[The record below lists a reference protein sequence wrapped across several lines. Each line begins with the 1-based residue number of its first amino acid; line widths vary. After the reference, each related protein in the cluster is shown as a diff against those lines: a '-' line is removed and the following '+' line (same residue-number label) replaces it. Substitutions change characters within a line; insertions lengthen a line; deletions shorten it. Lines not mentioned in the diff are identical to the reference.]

1 MPIRLAR
8 GENEGLT
15 RASMGGVILG
25 DWTHRR
31 GDVGGGRAVAAEFGR
46 PRPRVAWTFRPR
58 DGGNVDQVRIAGER
72 VYVATMSP
80 PDPAAVG
87 WEHATIFA
95 LDASTGKVVAKRE
108 LPDPAPVAAMIIDG
122 NVVHVLA
129 TRHGEPVFWYAL
141 DAFDLRP
148 HHRRALPLD
157 PPGANGET
165 WDVLEAWASADGG
178 IWMELDGVSAR
189 RLYAFA
195 KDDTV
200 LFAPRAKELTEP
212 DLAPRDACCVGHTL
226 YAPSAGNWDEAGT
239 GTPPL
244 IWQLEPAGNG
254 APEPWA
260 SSGVTGPHS
269 HAHAIAGGGAVTAIA
284 VAEDPSDRQQP
295 RPKRALVQA
304 MIVDRASG
312 VVRAQSPV
320 EKLGTRGVC
329 EGARLARRPSGELV
343 FQCTDADGL
352 PSSDLWRI
360 TPSGEMAAF
369 PLPRETLVLDAA
381 LGDSLLAH
389 AELKGGK
396 VLVSAL
402 DIDKERL
409 LGKRAQTI
417 WSIETPDL
425 GGSTTVY
432 AGAGHVVARGAQ
444 AVAAIRV

>member
-1 MPIRLAR
+1 M
-8 GENEGLT
+8 
-15 RASMGGVILG
+15 ILG

-31 GDVGGGRAVAAEFGR
+31 GDVGGGRSVAAEFAR

-72 VYVATMSP
+72 IYVATMSP

-87 WEHATIFA
+87 WEHATVFA
-95 LDASTGKVVAKRE
+95 LDVASGRVVAKRE
-108 LPDPAPVAAMIIDG
+108 LPDPAPVAAMIVDG

-129 TRHGEPVFWYAL
+129 TRPGEPIFWYAL

-148 HHRRALPLD
+148 HHRRALPLNQYD
-157 PPGANGET
+157 SPRLVDRAMPGTTGEE

-178 IWMELDGVSAR
+178 IWMELDGPR

-195 KDDTV
+195 KESSV
-200 LFAPRAKELTEP
+200 VFASSAKESTEP
-212 DLAPRDACCVGHTL
+212 DVAPRDACCVGHTL
-226 YAPSAGNWDEAGT
+226 YAPSAGAWDDAGN

-244 IWQLEPAGNG
+244 IWQLDPAGDS

-269 HAHAIAGGGAVTAIA
+269 HAHAIAGGGSVTAIA
-284 VAEDPSDRQQP
+284 VAEDPNDKQQP

-304 MIVDRASG
+304 MFVDRASG
-312 VVRAQSPV
+312 VVRAQSSV
-320 EKLGTRGVC
+320 ERLATRGVC
-329 EGARLARRPSGELV
+329 EGARIARRPSGELV
-343 FQCTDADGL
+343 FQCTDMDGL

-360 TPSGEMAAF
+360 SPSGEMGAF
-369 PLPRETLVLDAA
+369 PLPRETLLLDAA

-409 LGKRAQTI
+409 LGRRAQTI

-432 AGAGHVVARGAQ
+432 AGAGHVVARGAHGL
-444 AVAAIRV
+444 AAIRV

>member
-1 MPIRLAR
+1 M
-8 GENEGLT
+8 
-15 RASMGGVILG
+15 SGVILG

-31 GDVGGGRAVAAEFGR
+31 GDVGGGRAVAAEMGR
-46 PRPRVAWTFRPR
+46 ARPKVAWTFRPR

-72 VYVATMSP
+72 VYVATMPP
-80 PDPAAVG
+80 PDPTAMG
-87 WEHATIFA
+87 WEHAVIFA
-95 LDASTGKVVAKRE
+95 LEASTGRVVAKRE
-108 LPDPAPVAAMIIDG
+108 LPDPAPVAAMIVDG
-122 NVVHVLA
+122 AVVHVLA

-148 HHRRALPLD
+148 RHRRALALD
-157 PPGANGET
+157 RAAGQEANDA

-178 IWMELDGVSAR
+178 IWMELDGASAG

-195 KDDTV
+195 KDETI
-200 LFAPRAKELTEP
+200 LLAPRAKESPEL

-226 YAPSAGNWDEAGT
+226 YAPSAGNWDEAGK

-244 IWQLEPAGNG
+244 IWQLEPAGEA

-269 HAHAIAGGGAVTAIA
+269 HAHAVAGGGAVTAIA
-284 VAEDPSDRQQP
+284 VADDPSDRQQP

-312 VVRAQSPV
+312 VVRAQSEV
-320 EKLGTRGVC
+320 ERVGTRGSC
-329 EGARLARRPSGELV
+329 EGARLARRPNGELV

-360 TPSGEMAAF
+360 GPAGEMSAF
-369 PLPRETLVLDAA
+369 PLPRDTLLLDAA

-409 LGKRAQTI
+409 LGRRAQTI

-432 AGAGHVVARGAQ
+432 AGSGHVLARGSQ
-444 AVAAIRV
+444 ALAAIRV

>member
-1 MPIRLAR
+1 
-8 GENEGLT
+8 
-15 RASMGGVILG
+15 MGSVILG

-58 DGGNVDQVRIAGER
+58 DGGNVDQVRVAGER

-80 PDPAAVG
+80 ADPAAVG

-95 LDASTGKVVAKRE
+95 LDAATGRVAAKRS
-108 LPDPAPVAAMIIDG
+108 LPDPAPVAAMIVDG
-122 NVVHVLA
+122 EVLHVLA
-129 TRHGEPVFWYAL
+129 TRPGEPIFWYAL
-141 DAFDLRP
+141 DAFDLHP
-148 HHRRALPLD
+148 HHRRALSIETTRQGSSSD
-157 PPGANGET
+157 VAAANGD

-178 IWMELDGVSAR
+178 IWMELDGASAR
-189 RLYAFA
+189 RVYAFA

-200 LFAPRAKELTEP
+200 LLAPRAKEEAEP

-226 YAPSAGNWDEAGT
+226 YAPVAGNWDEAGN

-244 IWQLEPAGNG
+244 IWQLDPAGDG
-254 APEPWA
+254 AVEPWA

-269 HAHAIAGGGAVTAIA
+269 HAHAVASEGTVTALA
-284 VAEDPSDRQQP
+284 LAEDPSDRNSPSQ
-295 RPKRALVQA
+295 RTMKRALVQA

-320 EKLGTRGVC
+320 ERLGLRGAC
-329 EGARLARRPSGELV
+329 EGARLARRPNGELV
-343 FQCTDADGL
+343 FQCTDGEGL

-360 TPSGEMAAF
+360 SPSGEMAAF
-369 PLPRETLVLDAA
+369 PLPREPLVLDAA
-381 LGDSLLAH
+381 LGDCLLAH

-402 DIDKERL
+402 DIDRERL
-409 LGKRAQTI
+409 LGRRAQTI

-425 GGSTTVY
+425 GGATTVY
-432 AGAGHVVARGAQ
+432 AGAGHVLARGAQ
-444 AVAAIRV
+444 GVAAIRV

>member
-1 MPIRLAR
+1 M
-8 GENEGLT
+8 
-15 RASMGGVILG
+15 SGVILG

-46 PRPRVAWTFRPR
+46 PRPLVAWTFRPR
-58 DGGNVDQVRIAGER
+58 DGGNVDQVRVAGER

-80 PDPAAVG
+80 ADPAAVG

-95 LDASTGKVVAKRE
+95 LDAVTGRVAAKRS
-108 LPDPAPVAAMIIDG
+108 LPDPAPVAAMIVDG
-122 NVVHVLA
+122 PIVHVLA
-129 TRHGEPVFWYAL
+129 TRYGEPIFWYAL
-141 DAFDLRP
+141 DAFDLHP
-148 HHRRALPLD
+148 HHRRALSID
-157 PPGANGET
+157 SGAGAGASNGD

-178 IWMELDGVSAR
+178 IWMELDGPSER
-189 RLYAFA
+189 RVYAFA
-195 KDDTV
+195 KDDSV
-200 LFAPRAKELTEP
+200 LLAPRAKEATEP
-212 DLAPRDACCVGHTL
+212 DPAPRDACCVGQTL
-226 YAPSAGNWDEAGT
+226 YAPSAGNWDDAGN

-244 IWQLEPAGNG
+244 IWQLDPAGDG

-269 HAHAIAGGGAVTAIA
+269 HAHAVASGGTVTALA
-284 VAEDPSDRQQP
+284 LAEDPSDRPPQA
-295 RPKRALVQA
+295 RGTKRALVQA

-312 VVRAQSPV
+312 VVRVQSAV
-320 EKLGTRGVC
+320 ERLATRGAC
-329 EGARLARRPSGELV
+329 EGARLARRPNGELV
-343 FQCTDADGL
+343 FQCTDGEGL

-360 TPSGEMAAF
+360 SPSGEMGAF

-381 LGDSLLAH
+381 LGDCLLAH

-402 DIDKERL
+402 DIDRERL

-425 GGSTTVY
+425 GGATTVY
-432 AGAGHVVARGAQ
+432 AGAGHVLARGAQ
-444 AVAAIRV
+444 ALAAIRL

>member
-1 MPIRLAR
+1 M
-8 GENEGLT
+8 
-15 RASMGGVILG
+15 SGVILG

-31 GDVGGGRAVAAEFGR
+31 GDVGGGRAVAAELGR
-46 PRPRVAWTFRPR
+46 ARPKVAWTFRPR

-80 PDPAAVG
+80 ADPAAVG
-87 WEHATIFA
+87 WEHAVIFA
-95 LDASTGKVVAKRE
+95 LEASTGRVVAKRE
-108 LPDPAPVAAMIIDG
+108 LPDPAPVAAMIVDG
-122 NVVHVLA
+122 AVVHVLA

-148 HHRRALPLD
+148 RHRRALALD
-157 PPGANGET
+157 RAAH

-178 IWMELDGVSAR
+178 IWMELDGESTR
-189 RLYAFA
+189 RVYAFA
-195 KDDTV
+195 KDETV
-200 LFAPRAKELTEP
+200 VLAPRAKESTDP
-212 DLAPRDACCVGHTL
+212 DVAPRDACCVGHTL
-226 YAPSAGNWDEAGT
+226 YAPSAGNWDEAGN

-244 IWQLEPAGNG
+244 IWQLDPVGEAGI
-254 APEPWA
+254 EPWA

-284 VAEDPSDRQQP
+284 VAEDPSDKQQP
-295 RPKRALVQA
+295 RPKRALAQA
-304 MIVDRASG
+304 MIVDRATG

-320 EKLGTRGVC
+320 ERLATRGTC

-343 FQCTDADGL
+343 FQCTDEEGL

-360 TPSGEMAAF
+360 SPSGEMSAF
-369 PLPRETLVLDAA
+369 PLPRETLLLDAA

-432 AGAGHVVARGAQ
+432 AGAGHVLARGAQ
-444 AVAAIRV
+444 ALAAIRV